1 MIATLIDRYSIG
13 VHPKFSYYCYI
24 TTDTV
29 ARLKGDV
36 AVRLFFIHCVLHH
49 EIIMSHLN
57 SKLQVNNK
65 NY

>member
-1 MIATLIDRYSIG
+1 

-24 TTDTV
+24 ATDTV
-29 ARLKGDV
+29 ARLKGDI